1 MKKSTTIEMEHASSS
16 LFCWYPA
23 VSPSLP
29 VRGPPVTGR
38 FLQKSTVGSRLREKS
53 TVGGRLRDK
62 STVGGRLRKKK
73 GRRRGKK
80 KKRRGEERIPHPR
93 AVVASGVPSS
103 AIASFSRARRRSV
116 SPLGEKDQG
125 DAYVRNFADK
135 DGKVWQG
142 GGGRNPPP
150 DAPHLVMTTSE
161 IESLRPKSP
170 PQKNQQQSTPLLQT
184 GSSSNRR
191 PSGNSPQNPMNSS
204 LSGLNADFSGSE
216 PATPA
221 PWSSSPMV
229 GYRGPDPETMS
240 VDVYDAYGFN
250 AASSHAFGDH
260 IDFDSHRGPN
270 LL

>member
-1 MKKSTTIEMEHASSS
+1 MLIT
-16 LFCWYPA
+16 
-23 VSPSLP
+23 
-29 VRGPPVTGR
+29 
-38 FLQKSTVGSRLREKS
+38 LQ
-53 TVGGRLRDK
+53 
-62 STVGGRLRKKK
+62 
-73 GRRRGKK
+73 
-80 KKRRGEERIPHPR
+80 
-93 AVVASGVPSS
+93 
-103 AIASFSRARRRSV
+103 
-116 SPLGEKDQG
+116 
-125 DAYVRNFADK
+125 AYVRNFADK

-191 PSGNSPQNPMNSS
+191 PSGNSPQNPMNPS

-229 GYRGPDPETMS
+229 AYRGPDPEMMN